1 MHRREENISP
11 SKSNK
16 ITGTPLPHLTYFVQ
30 TSPNPRQHFSP
41 YANLYYLFY
50 VINLWILHLQSF
62 DYHVRTHIFLKTRL
76 HPIPKS
82 RHICKYEFK
91 KCIPSLDME
100 YLKPSDHTI

>member
-11 SKSNK
+11 SKSNI

-50 VINLWILHLQSF
+50 VINLWIFHLQSF
-62 DYHVRTHIFLKTRL
+62 DYHVRTHIFLKHVSIL
-76 HPIPKS
+76 FPKADTS
-82 RHICKYEFK
+82 VNT
-91 KCIPSLDME
+91 SLKM
-100 YLKPSDHTI
+100 YSLT